1 MAERTPAW
9 VRPSRPRRR
18 ETVTTDDSAPRRWW
32 SFYLLVLGA
41 GLGLAV
47 VVYRAALLPAKFF
60 YDGDRIR
67 GIALGTASAFGDHSY
82 QATGDLYRITGLAGK
97 DLLVG
102 IVGFAGLLLVVL
114 IVRLRGTAAPR
125 LTLEIAT
132 IITLFLGGVYLS
144 WYSKDPVVLPI
155 TALIALPSSRRLR
168 WDALAVLAMAAY
180 AFEFRTYWALV
191 AALYVVLRL
200 LRVGRRGLRVTV
212 LLALASTFVA
222 GTVLLVALGV
232 DPDHFR
238 SVVNS
243 ARVGSA
249 DAQSAIQPFLLDPEP
264 WSGFVNVCLTLLALV
279 VPLPLAGNGGLYYL
293 ALAVLIAFLWIV
305 FGRSLRRYAVGRTA
319 EIPAA
324 VSRSVA
330 LLVAYLAVQALFE
343 PDYGS
348 ALRHI
353 TPLLPC
359 LLVVLANPPGRN
371 PEHRGR
377 PARSRAGSVGARAGM
392 ARPSW
397 LTPVAQDVEGAPPS
411 PSPLITTEGPA
422 AREQ

>member
-1 MAERTPAW
+1 MTERMPSWARSA
-9 VRPSRPRRR
+9 RPMK
-18 ETVTTDDSAPRRWW
+18 TALHDSSPRRWW

-82 QATGDLYRITGLAGK
+82 QATGDLYRVAGLAGN

-102 IVGFAGLLLVVL
+102 IVGFGGLLLLVL

-125 LTLEIAT
+125 LSLEIAT

-155 TALIALPSSRRLR
+155 TALIALPASSRLR
-168 WDALAVLAMAAY
+168 WDVLAVLAMAAY
-180 AFEFRTYWALV
+180 SVEFRTYWALV
-191 AALYVVLRL
+191 AALYVALRL
-200 LRVGRRGLRVTV
+200 LRVERRGLRAAV
-212 LLALASTFVA
+212 LLALASTLVA
-222 GTVLLVALGV
+222 GSVLLVALGV

-243 ARVGSA
+243 VRVGSA
-249 DAQSAIQPFLLDPEP
+249 DAQSAIEPFLTGPKP
-264 WSGFVNVCLTLLALV
+264 WSGFLNVCLTLLALV
-279 VPLPLAGNGGLYYL
+279 IPLPLAANGGLYYL

-305 FGRSLRRYAVGRTA
+305 FGRSLTRYPRGRTA

-324 VSRSVA
+324 VSRSIA

-359 LLVVLANPPGRN
+359 LLVVLANRP
-371 PEHRGR
+371 HREAEPR
-377 PARSRAGSVGARAGM
+377 QREPHAR
-392 ARPSW
+392 
-397 LTPVAQDVEGAPPS
+397 VA
-411 PSPLITTEGPA
+411 A
-422 AREQ
+422 ARIGTGMKQPTWLGPRRSASRGSGANRT